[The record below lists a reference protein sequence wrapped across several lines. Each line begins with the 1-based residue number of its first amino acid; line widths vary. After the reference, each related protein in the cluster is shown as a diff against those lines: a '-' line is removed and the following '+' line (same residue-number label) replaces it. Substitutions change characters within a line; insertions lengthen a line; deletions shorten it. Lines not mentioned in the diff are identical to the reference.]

1 MLYCKLQFTDN
12 DGEAGIY
19 IESVLNETENLDY
32 FERTE
37 DGYDLE
43 SESVC
48 FVEEAELLAQHLL
61 SCVPGIGFVMKGSVE
76 DYGEEMLFEIRY
88 ESGKL
93 TKRVTDWGWYDNSDD
108 IDDLL
113 SEPFELS
120 AEALGICPV
129 CGEQM
134 DRSTPLI
141 RTKGGTLY
149 HIWCAE
155 EAGIEGEMV

>member
-12 DGEAGIY
+12 DGEAGIS

-37 DGYDLE
+37 DGYELE
-43 SESVC
+43 SESIC
-48 FVEEAELLAQHLL
+48 FVEEAELLAQHLVP
-61 SCVPGIGFVMKGSVE
+61 CVPETGFVMKGSVE
-76 DYGEEMLFEIRY
+76 DHGLEMLFEILY

-93 TKRVTDWGWYDNSDD
+93 TKRVTGWGGYSDSDD
-108 IDDLL
+108 IDSLL

-120 AEALGICPV
+120 VEAPGICPV

-134 DRSTPLI
+134 DHGTPLI
-141 RTKGGTLY
+141 RAKDGTVY